1 MSFCKKR
8 ISHRHLQVTVII
20 SSLIII
26 GCAVAL
32 ITIGSIF
39 YNSVRKYNGKLE
51 TTVKGVIKCLVI
63 VGCIMIFS
71 GFLGLFGSCLNS
83 NDVLCLFS
91 VGLVTIII
99 VQLGTGI
106 TCLCYHVKLWDNL
119 HLSMKKAVE
128 NYHFNKTISTI
139 MDKIHRD
146 LKCCGSL
153 NYLEYGDKI
162 PSSCHEDG
170 SIYKNGCTDVLNQF
184 GSQFLTI
191 GTVFS
196 FMFII
201 LEIITIGCS
210 IYLTAYIDAKD
221 QR

>member
-39 YNSVRKYNGKLE
+39 YSSVRKYNGKLE

-106 TCLCYHVKLWDNL
+106 TCLCYHVK
-119 HLSMKKAVE
+119 
-128 NYHFNKTISTI
+128 
-139 MDKIHRD
+139 
-146 LKCCGSL
+146 
-153 NYLEYGDKI
+153 
-162 PSSCHEDG
+162 
-170 SIYKNGCTDVLNQF
+170 GCTDVLNQF

>member
-1 MSFCKKR
+1 
-8 ISHRHLQVTVII
+8 
-20 SSLIII
+20 
-26 GCAVAL
+26 
-32 ITIGSIF
+32 
-39 YNSVRKYNGKLE
+39 
-51 TTVKGVIKCLVI
+51 
-63 VGCIMIFS
+63 MIFS

-146 LKCCGSL
+146 
-153 NYLEYGDKI
+153 
-162 PSSCHEDG
+162 
-170 SIYKNGCTDVLNQF
+170 GCTDVLNQF